1 MSAEVLPVPPAPAG
15 DQTPAPSL
23 GAEILAGIADGV
35 GGLTAVQN
43 ANLSAFIGGILQ
55 PIVRQ
60 EVQDAFKLF
69 KDKAVLSKGNDA
81 LQNLDRL

>member
-1 MSAEVLPVPPAPAG
+1 M
-15 DQTPAPSL
+15 
-23 GAEILAGIADGV
+23 ILAGIADGI
-35 GGLTAVQN
+35 GTLTEAQT

-69 KDKAVLSKGNDA
+69 KDTANVSK
-81 LQNLDRL
+81 QNQDLDVAAGWDRS